1 VARVWQAIKKHET
14 EAQTQAD
21 QAPPP
26 KSGPRTPRQQPPPKG
41 PPPADA
47 KEAPLAGEVDGTKY
61 SRLLVAHHDRGGQIT
76 EQYRSL
82 RTSLLAKKPKG
93 RLCCLI
99 TSAEAG
105 EGKTVTAL
113 NLALVLTERVDQR
126 TLVVDCDLRKGTA
139 TTMLAARPAPG
150 IAELLTGAVKLEDAI
165 QPTAY
170 SNLFFIPSGQVH
182 HREVGELMGRP
193 ELEEIVADLRRRFD
207 YILFDTPP
215 INRVSDAGMLGR
227 AVGEA
232 ILVVRM
238 YKTHRESVEKGIGLL
253 HAADVKIS
261 GIVLTNQKYFIPDYL
276 YRYS

>member
-1 VARVWQAIKKHET
+1 MARVWQAIKKHET
-14 EAQTQAD
+14 EAQTRAEQPS
-21 QAPPP
+21 APEP
-26 KSGPRTPRQQPPPKG
+26 GPRNPLQQPPPQG
-41 PPPADA
+41 PPPEPAR
-47 KEAPLAGEVDGTKY
+47 EVLPAGEADGRKY

-82 RTSLLAKKPKG
+82 RTSLLAKRSRDK
-93 RLCCLI
+93 LCCLI

-113 NLALVLTERVDQR
+113 NLALVLTERVDHR
-126 TLVVDCDLRKGTA
+126 TLVADFDLRKGKA
-139 TTMLAARPAPG
+139 TSMLAARTAPG
-150 IAELLTGAVKLEDAI
+150 VAEVLSGAASVDEAI

-170 SNLFFIPSGQVH
+170 KNLFFVSSGEIH
-182 HREVGELMGRP
+182 HRKVGELMGRP
-193 ELEEIVADLRRRFD
+193 EVEELVAELRRRFD
-207 YILFDTPP
+207 YVLLDTPP

-253 HAADVKIS
+253 HAADVKIG
-261 GIVLTNQKYFIPDYL
+261 GIVLTNQKYFVPDYL